1 MASDPKTHA
10 FAAFLDRTR
19 DQLAKWVEREARGL
33 LKRESVEDVVS
44 GIHSRALSQ
53 IEKFELRT
61 DAEAFTW
68 LKTIARQHVLD
79 RQKYHSALRRH
90 GGEMLRI
97 TNASFGGGTDGDT
110 PGVQVAGR
118 LTGQVTYAMR
128 REAIDLA
135 ARAIA
140 GLLERDQE
148 IVRATVEGES
158 IESLAKRMKMTYD
171 AAEQARRRAMER
183 FKKAYDLLARG

>member
-1 MASDPKTHA
+1 MPSNPKSDA
-10 FAAFLDRTR
+10 FASFLERTR
-19 DQLAKWVEREARGL
+19 DQLAKWVEREAKGL
-33 LKRESVEDVVS
+33 LKRESADDVVS
-44 GIHSRALSQ
+44 GIHARALSQ
-53 IEKFELRT
+53 IENFELRT

-79 RQKYHSALRRH
+79 RQKYHTALRRH

-97 TNASFGGGTDGDT
+97 TNASFGGEPGET
-110 PGVQVAGR
+110 PGVQVAGKM
-118 LTGQVTYAMR
+118 TGQVTYAMR

-140 GLLERDQE
+140 GLLDRDQE
-148 IVRATVEGES
+148 LVRATVEGETL
-158 IESLAKRMKMTYD
+158 EALAKRLHLTYD